1 LEISDLPEEL
11 IAQAAARPAQQEDL
25 MSAELAGAFG
35 KILLDGHASLPQLVE
50 FFEKTLITQT
60 MDSWTSTYSELAK
73 QLGVTRRTFYNKLQ
87 KYAIA
92 QPSSS

>member
-1 LEISDLPEEL
+1 
-11 IAQAAARPAQQEDL
+11 AA
-25 MSAELAGAFG
+25 AFG
-35 KILLDGHASLPQLVE
+35 KMLLDGHASLPQLVE
-50 FFEKTLITQT
+50 FFEKTLITQA

-73 QLGVTRRTFYNKLQ
+73 QLGFTRRTFYNKLQ